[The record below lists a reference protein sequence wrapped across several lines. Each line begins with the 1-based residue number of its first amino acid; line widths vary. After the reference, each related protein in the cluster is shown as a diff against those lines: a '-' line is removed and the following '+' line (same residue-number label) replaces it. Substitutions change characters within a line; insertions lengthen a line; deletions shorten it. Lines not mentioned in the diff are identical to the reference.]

1 MRIDALSAAE
11 PSRYIDTCQYM
22 IGAMGFHGWR
32 IAWALAVTQTVG
44 YGVLY
49 YAFSVFTLPMEAE
62 LGLSRAQ
69 TSAAFSFGLL
79 VAGLAAV
86 PVGRWVDAR
95 GARVPMSVGSA
106 AGALLVLAWSFVDG
120 LTGLILVQAGIGLAM
135 AATLYDVA
143 FTAIATWF
151 RRDRIRAMLIVTTVA
166 GLAST
171 VFVPLA
177 TALVETLGW
186 RDALRWLAL
195 LLGAT
200 AVPLHALVLRDHPR
214 RLGLE
219 PDGGPARSITDRS
232 AAPSLAP
239 PPEAS
244 IGARQALRSGVFWW
258 LSTAFAF
265 DRVAI
270 VAVAAHAVPM
280 LLERGY
286 APALV
291 AAVVGS
297 IGLMQV
303 VGRLLFAPATNRAS
317 LVHLASITY
326 VVRAVALLG
335 LLLVPGPGG
344 LWGFA
349 ALFGLANGA
358 STLARAGLVADAF
371 GPVHYGTINGAM
383 TSLMAVAQ
391 TAAPLAVGALHVRT
405 GGYDAA
411 LWALAAVALLA
422 ALAVARVRS

>member
-1 MRIDALSAAE
+1 
-11 PSRYIDTCQYM
+11 
-22 IGAMGFHGWR
+22 MGFHGWR

-49 YAFSVFTLPMEAE
+49 YAFAVFTLPMEAE

-69 TSAAFSFGLL
+69 TSGAFSVGLL
-79 VAGLAAV
+79 VAGLTAV

-120 LTGLILVQAGIGLAM
+120 LTGLMLVQAGIGLAM

-177 TALVETLGW
+177 TVLVETVGW
-186 RDALRWLAL
+186 REALRWLAL

-200 AVPLHALVLRDHPR
+200 ALPLHALVLRDHPR

-219 PDGGPARSITDRS
+219 PDGGPARSLSNRT
-232 AAPSLAP
+232 AALELAP
-239 PPEAS
+239 APEAS
-244 IGARQALRSGVFWW
+244 VGARQALRSGAFWW

-280 LLERGY
+280 LLERGHT
-286 APALV
+286 PALV
-291 AAVVGS
+291 AAVAGS

-303 VGRLLFAPATNRAS
+303 VGRLLFAPATSRAS
-317 LVHLASITY
+317 LVHLASLTY
-326 VVRAVALLG
+326 VVRALALLG
-335 LLLVPGPGG
+335 LLLVPGALG

-349 ALFGLANGA
+349 TLFGLANGA

-371 GPVHYGTINGAM
+371 GPAHYGTINGAM

-422 ALAVARVRS
+422 ALAVAKVRT